1 MLATSAAAMLVSAS
15 ATAIRAAARA
25 SSSASGVRSPIAIAS
40 PVQAWKPLNVTA
52 QSATGTC
59 QGPTI

>member
-1 MLATSAAAMLVSAS
+1 MSAAAMLVRAS
-15 ATAIRAAARA
+15 PTAIRLAAAA
-25 SSSASGVRSPIAIAS
+25 SITATGVRSPIAMAS
-40 PVQAWKPLNVTA
+40 PASDVKETQVTA